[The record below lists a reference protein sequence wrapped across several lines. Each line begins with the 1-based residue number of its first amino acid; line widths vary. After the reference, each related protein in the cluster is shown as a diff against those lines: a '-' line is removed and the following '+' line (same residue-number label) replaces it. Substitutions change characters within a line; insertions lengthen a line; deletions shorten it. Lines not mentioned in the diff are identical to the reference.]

1 MPYWQWRSASAFL
14 IGSVLISASLA
25 AAQQPTPP
33 PRQAIDTISNDL
45 EQLMKIEIVV
55 AGSKRAQDPRDVPA
69 FVSVVT
75 AADIKEHGY
84 RTLADVLRTLP
95 GFYVS
100 NDRNYSYVGIRG
112 FSRPGDWNARVLL
125 LLNGLRTN
133 ENVFD
138 LAYIGEEFSVDVDL
152 IERVEVIRGPSSAI
166 YGSNAFFA
174 VINVVT
180 RPGSSFA
187 GTEIA
192 TTAASFGTYSG
203 RGTYGHT
210 FANGLDL
217 VASGTYSDGKGR
229 NLYFPEYDAPA
240 TNNGIAN
247 GDDHEG
253 FRKLLVTASKGN
265 FSFQANN
272 VSREKG
278 LPTGVYA
285 ATFNDPRSSTT
296 DGLSL
301 ASLTYERAFAN
312 AATFSTRVHAGR
324 YSYDGEYAYTDLAP
338 NKDIFVGEWWGL
350 DIDAARK
357 IGSRQFLTYGAEY
370 RDNFKML
377 QTDYDPDPYYLYSY
391 SKDRSTRWG
400 TFAQD
405 EIRLA
410 DPLMFYAGLRV
421 DRYEGFGYATS
432 PRAALIYTP
441 SSTTT
446 FKLLAGRAFRAP
458 NDYELQY
465 NRAHLSTVN
474 PTLQPEHIET
484 LELTAQRLIG
494 GGAEISASAF
504 RNRLTDLLSRRTDTT
519 SGSQYFGNVDE
530 IHSRGVEL
538 GLNVNRGHGLT
549 GKLSYS
555 FQRTE
560 DRASGIQLSN
570 SPEQMVQ
577 MELRSPILGSA
588 ATAAVDAQY
597 MSARSTLLGNVAGGH
612 VLTNFSLFAPKTF
625 GRFDLSASL
634 YNVFDARYGDPV
646 SNGFVQD
653 LIQQDGRSFRVRT
666 TLHY

>member
-1 MPYWQWRSASAFL
+1 MIGTRAFSSCSTASA
-14 IGSVLISASLA
+14 
-25 AAQQPTPP
+25 PTK
-33 PRQAIDTISNDL
+33 TC
-45 EQLMKIEIVV
+45 
-55 AGSKRAQDPRDVPA
+55 
-69 FVSVVT
+69 
-75 AADIKEHGY
+75 Y
-84 RTLADVLRTLP
+84 
-95 GFYVS
+95 
-100 NDRNYSYVGIRG
+100 
-112 FSRPGDWNARVLL
+112 
-125 LLNGLRTN
+125 
-133 ENVFD
+133 D

-180 RPGSSFA
+180 RPGSSLA

-192 TTAASFGTYSG
+192 TSAASFGTYSG
-203 RGTYGHT
+203 RASYGHT

-217 VASGTYSDGKGR
+217 LASGTYSDGKGR
-229 NLYFPEYDAPA
+229 NLYFPEYDAPL

-253 FRKLLVTASKGN
+253 FRKLLVTASKGD

-278 LPTGVYA
+278 LPTGSYA
-285 ATFNDPRSSTT
+285 TTFNDQRTRTT

-301 ASLTYERAFAN
+301 ASLSYERALAN
-312 AATFSTRVHAGR
+312 GASFSTRLHAGR
-324 YSYDGEYAYTDLAP
+324 YAYDGEYAYTALAP
-338 NKDIFVGEWWGL
+338 NKDIVVGEWWGL
-350 DIDAARK
+350 DVDAARK
-357 IGSRQFLTYGAEY
+357 IGSRQFLTFGAEY
-370 RDNFKML
+370 RDNFKLL
-377 QTDYDPDPYYLYSY
+377 QKNFDPEPYVLYSDVEN
-391 SKDRSTRWG
+391 KSTRWG
-400 TFAQD
+400 VFAQD

-410 DPLMFYAGLRV
+410 DPLMLYAGLRV

-458 NDYELQY
+458 NEYELQY
-465 NRAHLSTVN
+465 TDFQSAVN
-474 PTLQPEHIET
+474 PLLEPEHIET
-484 LELTAQRLIG
+484 LELIAQRLIG
-494 GGAEISASAF
+494 GGVEISASAF
-504 RNRLTDLLSRRTDTT
+504 RNRLTDLLSQRPDPTD
-519 SGSQYFGNVDE
+519 SLVYFGNLDE

-549 GKLSYS
+549 GQLSYS

-560 DRASGIQLSN
+560 DRATGIQLTN
-570 SPEQMVQ
+570 SPGQMVQ
-577 MELRSPILGSA
+577 MELRSPILGSG

-597 MSARSTLLGNVAGGH
+597 MSARSTLIGNDAGSH
-612 VLTNFSLFAPKTF
+612 VLTNFSLFAPRTF

-634 YNVFDARYGDPV
+634 YNVFDIRYGDPV
-646 SNGFVQD
+646 SNGFVQET
-653 LIQQDGRSFRVRT
+653 IQQDGRSFRVRA